1 MTARFFPVFLLAFLV
16 SANGI
21 AQTYTYV
28 NNAGLGWS
36 NPNNWNPVGV
46 PPANL
51 TSGQITI
58 NVSCNLLSAQTIG
71 AGASMVINPGVSFFQ
86 LGTLTL
92 EGELT
97 NQGNFS
103 QLSNLT
109 VAASGSL
116 NIPSGSGAFNKVL
129 GTLDIFGVL
138 NNSAQFG
145 NIGGNL
151 NVQQGGV
158 LNNDSLFLNS
168 STLNNYGQIVNNRTF
183 QFSGGTFNN
192 GNSSGDLFYNNGTFS
207 FITGS
212 FSNNHIDCFDNSGGV
227 FEGSG
232 TITGD
237 FKNAAGGTVSPNLS
251 NGVFTITGNFIN
263 EGTLEMDVINT
274 PQNDQIAVQGTATL
288 NGTLNVTVQDALSSN
303 RSFTLIDANAFTGT
317 FSGGPTLPNPTYWT
331 IDDAAPDYVLTYN
344 GPPLP
349 IRLLDFTGSQ
359 QGMAIMLRW
368 ATASEADNAF
378 VEVQRSRD
386 GVHFEALGTVPG
398 AGPSDTPRHYQF
410 SDEGPFPGINYYRLR
425 QVDFSGAETFFSVL
439 VVVFSGSPGAL
450 QINPNVVSE
459 VLNIQL
465 PSPLPGPGELL
476 VIDLLGRT
484 VCKNSVNF
492 GGQTVHLEVGSL
504 PQGPYWLALRS
515 GGSISVSRFV
525 VQR

>member
-1 MTARFFPVFLLAFLV
+1 MT
-16 SANGI
+16 
-21 AQTYTYV
+21 
-28 NNAGLGWS
+28 
-36 NPNNWNPVGV
+36 
-46 PPANL
+46 
-51 TSGQITI
+51 
-58 NVSCNLLSAQTIG
+58 
-71 AGASMVINPGVSFFQ
+71 
-86 LGTLTL
+86 
-92 EGELT
+92 
-97 NQGNFS
+97 
-103 QLSNLT
+103 
-109 VAASGSL
+109 
-116 NIPSGSGAFNKVL
+116 
-129 GTLDIFGVL
+129 
-138 NNSAQFG
+138 
-145 NIGGNL
+145 
-151 NVQQGGV
+151 
-158 LNNDSLFLNS
+158 NDSAVISQGTF
-168 STLNNYGQIVNNRTF
+168 NNYGSITNNRTF
-183 QFSGGTFNN
+183 QLTGGAFNN
-192 GNSSGDLFYNNGTFS
+192 GDSSGDRFYNNGTFS
-207 FITGS
+207 YLGGS

-227 FEGSG
+227 FDGSG
-232 TITGD
+232 TIAGD
-237 FKNAAGGTVSPNLS
+237 FINAEGGTIIPNALTELY
-251 NGVFTITGNFIN
+251 GILTITGDFIN

-274 PQNDQIAVQGTATL
+274 PQNDQIAVQGTAIL

-386 GVHFEALGTVPG
+386 GVRFDVLGMVPG

-410 SDEGPFPGINYYRLR
+410 SDETPFPGINYYRLR
-425 QVDFSGAETFFSVL
+425 QVDFSGAETFFPVL

>member
-1 MTARFFPVFLLAFLV
+1 
-16 SANGI
+16 
-21 AQTYTYV
+21 
-28 NNAGLGWS
+28 
-36 NPNNWNPVGV
+36 
-46 PPANL
+46 
-51 TSGQITI
+51 
-58 NVSCNLLSAQTIG
+58 
-71 AGASMVINPGVSFFQ
+71 MV
-86 LGTLTL
+86 
-92 EGELT
+92 
-97 NQGNFS
+97 
-103 QLSNLT
+103 
-109 VAASGSL
+109 
-116 NIPSGSGAFNKVL
+116 
-129 GTLDIFGVL
+129 
-138 NNSAQFG
+138 
-145 NIGGNL
+145 
-151 NVQQGGV
+151 
-158 LNNDSLFLNS
+158 NDSAVASQGTF
-168 STLNNYGQIVNNRTF
+168 NNYGSITNNRTF
-183 QFSGGTFNN
+183 QLNGGAFNN
-192 GNSSGDLFYNNGTFS
+192 GDSPGDLFENNGIFLY
-207 FITGS
+207 GS
-212 FSNNHIDCFDNSGGV
+212 GVFSNNHINYFENSAGV

-237 FKNAAGGTVSPNLS
+237 FKNAAGGTVSPNGLS
-251 NGVFTITGNFIN
+251 GVFTITGDFIN

-274 PQNDQIAVQGTATL
+274 PQNDQIAVQGSATL
-288 NGTLNVTVQDALSSN
+288 NGTLNVTVHDALSSN
-303 RSFTLIDANAFTGT
+303 PSFTLIDANSFTGN
-317 FSGGPTLPNPTYWT
+317 FNGGPALPNPTYWT
-331 IDDAAPDYVLTYN
+331 IDDAAPDYVLIYN